1 MIKLSEMKKRSPVLD
16 NMERQG
22 FLKGRKEGIKKG
34 RKEEKE
40 NILKAL
46 NELANDP
53 TNNITAEELAKKLG
67 YKTDKIINANKN

>member
-46 NELANDP
+46 NELAM
-53 TNNITAEELAKKLG
+53 TTQTI
-67 YKTDKIINANKN
+67 